1 MACLETPCS
10 KWQFLG
16 IMTGIRL
23 LISST
28 AGLVLVS
35 IWMGDLK
42 AGAEVYEVVL
52 VVLESELTSPHI
64 VLIGLL
70 LGVWSFGR
78 GIGSS
83 VKLLKNGRFF
93 SVQ

>member
-16 IMTGIRL
+16 IMAGIRL

-28 AGLVLVS
+28 AGLVLIS

-42 AGAEVYEVVL
+42 AGAEVYDVVL

-64 VLIGLL
+64 VLIGTLL
-70 LGVWSFGR
+70 LDVWSFGR

-83 VKLLKNGRFF
+83 VKLFKN
-93 SVQ
+93 